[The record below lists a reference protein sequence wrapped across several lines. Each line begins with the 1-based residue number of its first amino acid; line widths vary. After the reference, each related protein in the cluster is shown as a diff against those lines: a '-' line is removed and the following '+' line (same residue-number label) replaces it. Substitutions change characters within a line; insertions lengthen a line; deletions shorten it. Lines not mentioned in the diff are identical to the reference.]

1 MPVRCVYFKCLQ
13 YACVRACV
21 CNQVCICIVCVC
33 MCVCVYVSI
42 KLCGYVVCI
51 KLINAQI
58 LEVKVLR
65 NSILVLKLF
74 KH

>member
-1 MPVRCVYFKCLQ
+1 MQSSVHMYS
-13 YACVRACV
+13 V
-21 CNQVCICIVCVC
+21 CMHVLHMHVVCVC

-42 KLCGYVVCI
+42 ELCGYVVCI